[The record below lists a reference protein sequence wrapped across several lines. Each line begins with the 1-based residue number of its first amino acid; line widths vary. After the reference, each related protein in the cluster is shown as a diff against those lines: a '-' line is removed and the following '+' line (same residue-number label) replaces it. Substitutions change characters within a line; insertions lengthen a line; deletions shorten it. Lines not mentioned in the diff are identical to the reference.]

1 MFEHRVLGVD
11 PGTAAIG
18 LAVVEGSARQ
28 QAVTWA
34 STVRTP
40 TAIPPAERLRR
51 LHETVAHVIRTHQ
64 PDTMAL
70 EALMWGQ
77 NRQSAM
83 QVARATGVIT
93 LAAAQAGVPVVEYPP
108 LQVKMAVTGVG
119 NAPKDA
125 VQRGLV
131 RILGVSGVPEE
142 LNAADAVATAVCH
155 LQHERLRRVKETA
168 AP

>member
-1 MFEHRVLGVD
+1 MFDLRVLGVD
-11 PGTAAIG
+11 PGTAAVG
-18 LAVVEGSARQ
+18 LAVVEGSAREQ
-28 QAVTWA
+28 SVAWA

-40 TAIPPAERLRR
+40 TALPPAERRRR
-51 LHETVAHVIRTHQ
+51 LHATVADVIRTHA
-64 PDTMAL
+64 PEAMAL

-83 QVARATGVIT
+83 QVARATGVIM
-93 LAAAQAGVPVVEYPP
+93 LAAAQAGLPVEEYPP

-125 VQRGLV
+125 VRKALRV
-131 RILGVSGVPEE
+131 IGVADVPEE

-155 LQHERLRRVKETA
+155 LQHSRVRRAKQEAST
-168 AP
+168 